1 MKKQTLLIISG
12 YVLLALWGLVIFQLT
27 ALGQW
32 GFDMLAFFLGN
43 AAPIGLLIWVLGAF
57 KWIVYPMKGYKVRW
71 VSRWNYFLI
80 LLVVLPLVMTPTGI
94 ADYAIAYENYTTSL
108 DTLGARL
115 VPLQGGYLGTLWYAI
130 IDFFGGSDARLL
142 IAATLVG
149 IGALLYIPAFFFAYR
164 NKKKPT
170 KAVKKAPKSV
180 QPAPLPGTTTSKRI
194 RVGESPVADPTPVQE
209 QNYQPYDAFKEPAI
223 RPQTVSS
230 TKSVAPTIQGEV
242 YDPFKQPVF
251 QQPTPVSTSATA
263 EPTVSEPAWAPQ
275 RQARRA
281 PVEATARPTPQ
292 QVVPPPPTQPQPT
305 PVVTNNTP
313 TAAVAVEEELPSG
326 LVMSTLKSSY
336 ALPSFELLNRDVTTD
351 QSLNIIEAQDKAQL
365 LNEKFQR
372 LNIRGYVKDF
382 IIAPSFT
389 RFQIVTEQD
398 YRIDQL
404 NTFQNDLK
412 MAVSAEKISLQ
423 TPIPGT
429 SYSGIDIPNKHRT
442 MVTLRQ
448 VLPTIPQQSSAGDYL
463 RVPLGIDIM
472 GNVRHIDIDKTPHLL
487 IAGATGSGK
496 SACINSM
503 LVSLLMRTYPEHVR
517 LVLID
522 PKRVEM
528 LAFAQAPHL
537 LCPVITDVSKAEVA
551 LRKLTEVMDERYTEF
566 GRYAVKNI
574 DSYNRVRLSEK
585 KPIMPY
591 IVVFIDELA
600 DLILTTRDVETYI
613 QRLTQLARASGIH
626 VVVAT
631 QRPSVDVI
639 TPVIK
644 SNITSRIAF
653 AVATSHDS
661 RTIFNSGGAED
672 LLGKGDMLL
681 SFNGEINMS
690 RIQGAFISDDEVMR
704 VSQDLKAKAQPVFD
718 PNFLDLDPPQAIDA
732 KMASLDGDDLEDSEN
747 ERLYKDI
754 RAFIIRAGRVSTS
767 MIQRHYS
774 LGHPRAS
781 KMIDRLEAE
790 GIISPLVSGNQRQVL
805 VKSLDDVEE

>member
-1 MKKQTLLIISG
+1 MKKQTILIIAG
-12 YVLLALWGLVIFQLT
+12 YLFLVLWGFVVFQLT

-32 GFDMLAFFLGN
+32 GFDVAAFLWGN
-43 AAPIGLLIWVLGAF
+43 ALPMALLIWVLGAF
-57 KWIVYPMKGYKVRW
+57 KWIIYPLKGAPYRY
-71 VSRWNYFLI
+71 VSRVNYVI
-80 LLVVLPLVMTPTGI
+80 LLAVILPLLLTPTGV
-94 ADYAIAYENYTTSL
+94 ADYAIAYQNYLSETTPI
-108 DTLGARL
+108 GQRL
-115 VPLQGGYLGTLWYAI
+115 VELQGGFLGTLWY
-130 IDFFGGSDARLL
+130 SLL
-142 IAATLVG
+142 DLLSLAESRYSVLVG
-149 IGALLYIPAFFFAYR
+149 IVCLGLVAYVPLWWKVKHPRKGTKANKKEPKKVQPIPMPSKPTQKIRAGETPIATPSHHEAPAF
-164 NKKKPT
+164 
-170 KAVKKAPKSV
+170 
-180 QPAPLPGTTTSKRI
+180 
-194 RVGESPVADPTPVQE
+194 
-209 QNYQPYDAFKEPAI
+209 QPYDSFKESAI
-223 RPQTVSS
+223 RKTSDATPSTIAPSS
-230 TKSVAPTIQGEV
+230 IQGSA
-242 YDPFKQPVF
+242 YDPFKEPVF
-251 QQPTPVSTSATA
+251 TTSAPTSKETPVE
-263 EPTVSEPAWAPQ
+263 EPTWIPQ
-275 RQARRA
+275 RQKSRTLG
-281 PVEATARPTPQ
+281 EPTPR
-292 QVVPPPPTQPQPT
+292 PAPT
-305 PVVTNNTP
+305 PVVTTP
-313 TAAVAVEEELPSG
+313 ITPPPTKVEVPTKAVQQTLELDDDSNEA
-326 LVMSTLKSSY
+326 LVMSKVRSSY
-336 ALPSFELLNRDVTTD
+336 ALPSFDLLNRDQTTD
-351 QSLNIIEAQDKAQL
+351 QSINIIEAQDKAQL
-365 LNEKFQR
+365 LNSKFQN
-372 LNIRGYVKDF
+372 LNIRGYVKDY

-389 RFQIVTEQD
+389 RFQIVTDQD

-404 NTFQNDLK
+404 NTFANDLK
-412 MAVSAEKISLQ
+412 MAVSAEKISIQ

-429 SYSGIDIPNKHRT
+429 SFSGIDIPNKHRT

-448 VLPTIPQQSSAGDYL
+448 VLPTIPQQSSPGDFL

-472 GNVRHIDIDKTPHLL
+472 GNVRHIDIDKSPHLL

-517 LVLID
+517 LVMID

-528 LAFAQAPHL
+528 LAFSQVPHL
-537 LCPVITDVSKAEVA
+537 LCPVITDVQKAEVA

-574 DSYNRVRLSEK
+574 DSYNRIRTQEN
-585 KPIMPY
+585 KPTMPY

-690 RIQGAFISDDEVMR
+690 RIQGAFISDDEVYR
-704 VSQDLKAKAQPVFD
+704 VTQDLKGKAQPVFH
-718 PNFLDLDPPQAIDA
+718 PNFLDLDPPQAIDLRA
-732 KMASLDGDDLEDSEN
+732 NFDADALNESED
-747 ERLYKDI
+747 ERLYRDI
-754 RAFIIRAGRVSTS
+754 REYIVRAGRVSTS
-767 MIQRHYS
+767 MIQRKYS

-781 KMIDRLEAE
+781 KMIDRLEEE
-790 GIISPLVSGNQRQVL
+790 GIISPLISGNQRQVL
-805 VKSLDDVEE
+805 VKSIDELED